1 MLVRHFM
8 TRRVITVHE
17 SLRCRAALR
26 LMRDNGI
33 RRAPVL
39 RGEKLVGML
48 SERDLLRILPGTVG
62 ELDTRHGQENESSIV
77 SQVMATRLVTL
88 HPEEHLEDAARKM
101 LAHKIGGM
109 PVVLGARLEGILTE
123 SDIFRAMVKM
133 TNPEDELRVTFART
147 TRDTA
152 PLDPILVALRL
163 GFLVRGYLVHERPG
177 GEELTLMRL
186 RGTKKRELTE
196 ALNTAGYTVIEV
208 ADTQAG
214 SSERPAA

>member
-1 MLVRHFM
+1 M
-8 TRRVITVHE
+8 TRRVISVHE
-17 SLRCRAALR
+17 SLRCRQALE
-26 LMRDNGI
+26 LMHANQI

-62 ELDTRHGQENESSIV
+62 ELDTRRGLENEHTIV

-101 LAHKIGGM
+101 LSYKIGGM
-109 PVVLGARLEGILTE
+109 PVVQDGRLEGILTE
-123 SDIFRAMVKM
+123 SDVFRALVRM
-133 TNPEDELRVTFART
+133 TASQGELRVTFALTPRAE
-147 TRDTA
+147 A

-163 GFLVRGYLVHERPG
+163 GFSIRGYLVHERPG
-177 GEELTLMRL
+177 GEELCMLRL
-186 RGTKKRELTE
+186 TGTRKRELVE
-196 ALNTAGYTVIEV
+196 ALHTAGYTVIEV
-208 ADTQAG
+208 ADSQAG